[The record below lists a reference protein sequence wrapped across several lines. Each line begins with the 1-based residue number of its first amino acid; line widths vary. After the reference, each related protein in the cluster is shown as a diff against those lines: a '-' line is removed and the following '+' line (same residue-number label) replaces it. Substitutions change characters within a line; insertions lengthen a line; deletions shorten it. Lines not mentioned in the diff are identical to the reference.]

1 MTTYKKVTDV
11 EHILLR
17 PDTYVGSKEPRPVK
31 EYIFTE
37 SLQVEHQEVIKSP
50 AIERTFTEILSNAVD
65 NALRH
70 KFDPEN
76 VPATKSI
83 KVTTNHEAGEV
94 SIWNDGAFIPISKDN
109 DEGIYNHSLIFG
121 HLRSSSNY
129 DDDQIRFVSG
139 RNGFGAKLTNV
150 FSTWFEVTAVDPK
163 RKLKLVQTWSKNMR
177 DMTTPKVIKT
187 TAKTGSTLIKWQ
199 LDFNQ
204 FKGSVQG
211 YPPDHVSLFRMHC
224 LNAAVTTGASVYFN
238 GAKLPTTLSKYFDL
252 VFKEP
257 QNIKVTSSDTVAIIA
272 PGSEFEQVSFVN
284 GIRTRAGGRHVDT
297 WVYNLCK
304 ALISMM
310 GDHGTSGAST
320 PRPLTVKD
328 IKKYLR
334 ILIISTVPNPEF
346 DSQEKNKL
354 EAPNVTTPTFPV
366 SMLKK
371 ILNTWGLKK
380 TIQDAHIAKED
391 VKALKVIR
399 TANEPRK
406 VIPGYDKANHSDNTK
421 YASQCTLFICE
432 GLSAKTFAVAGLTYG
447 MRVAP
452 DEPLRKGRD
461 WFGIY
466 PLRGKILNVRKVNL
480 TILSKNEVM
489 CNLMHILGLS
499 LDSSSKRRAKYGHI
513 CILTDADTDGTH
525 IKGLLINF
533 FAMYFPSVMVNVISM
548 NTPILKVNNLYIYD
562 ERSDKKKLLTGVVK
576 TTKYYK
582 GLGTTEKKDMKN
594 IFGAKMTLYSVT
606 KATDEYLNLA
616 FGKNETQARKDW
628 IEQYQ
633 PYKARDD
640 TIDFYKGQFYT
651 QDVETFIKEDLINF
665 ARDDCVRS
673 LPSLLDG
680 LKESQRKVLFAA
692 KKKNFTQEYK
702 VTQFAGY
709 VSENSEYHH
718 GEQNLLDTIIR
729 MAQDFPGSNNCP
741 VFMSEASFGSRL
753 EGGKDA
759 AQGRYLMTKLR
770 PYVNLLFPSEDDKLL
785 QYKAEGNLTIEPH
798 YYVPIIPTILLNGCK
813 GIGTGW
819 SCTIP
824 CFLIGDVLENTYRW
838 VQKQKLLPMIPSCSG
853 FKGTITPVKEN
864 SLSDLDMTYKVKG
877 TYTREGANKI
887 IVTELPIGLW
897 TSKFI
902 TWCQEQP
909 FTFKDYSD
917 VDTVKVE
924 LTVPADYDIG
934 TLDKILT
941 TTISL
946 RNMVTFTKAE
956 VIKRVTLQDIF
967 DQWGAER
974 LSLYKKRKANLLSDL
989 TQKLQDQK
997 LTLFVITLVQAEK
1010 VNVFDSETKIEKDIS
1025 AVLVGQQDTLEADPK
1040 QAATKLLSL
1049 SVRSFTLEKVQKLTS
1064 EITQLTKDLTQLQN
1078 TTPVQLWV
1086 QDLERFKRAC
1096 DLL

>member
-17 PDTYVGSKEPRPVK
+17 PDTYVGSKEPRSGK
-31 EYIFTE
+31 EYILTE
-37 SLQVEHQEVIKSP
+37 SLEVVQQEIIKSP

-76 VPATKSI
+76 VAVTKSI
-83 KVTTNHEAGEV
+83 KVTMNHETGEV

-129 DDDQIRFVSG
+129 DDDQVRFVSG

-150 FSTWFEVTAVDPK
+150 FSTLFEVTAIDPV
-163 RKLKLVQTWSKNMR
+163 RKLKLVQTWSRNMR
-177 DMTTPKVIKT
+177 DTSEPKVSKT
-187 TAKTGSTLIKWQ
+187 TTKTGSTLIRWQ
-199 LDFNQ
+199 LDFKQ
-204 FKGSVQG
+204 FKNQPG
-211 YPPDHVSLFRMHC
+211 YHLAYVSLFRMHC
-224 LNAAVTTGASVYFN
+224 LNAAITTGASVTFN
-238 GAKLPTTLSKYFDL
+238 GVKLPNTLSKYFDL

-257 QNIKVTSSDTVAIIA
+257 QNLKVTSSDTVAIIA

-297 WVYNLCK
+297 WIQSLCK
-304 ALISMM
+304 ALISKI
-310 GDHGTSGAST
+310 GEPGT
-320 PRPLTVKD
+320 RPLTVKD
-328 IKKYLR
+328 VKQHLR
-334 ILIISTVPNPEF
+334 ILLISTVPNPEF
-346 DSQEKNKL
+346 DSQEKNRL
-354 EAPNVTTPTFPV
+354 EAPNVTAPTFTEL
-366 SMLKK
+366 MLKK

-380 TIQDAHIAKED
+380 TIQDAHLAKED
-391 VKALKVIR
+391 VKALRVIR
-399 TANEPRK
+399 TTNEPRK
-406 VIPGYDKANHSDNTK
+406 VIPGYDKANHSANPK

-432 GLSAKTFAVAGLTYG
+432 GLSAKTFAVAGLTHG

-480 TILSKNEVM
+480 TTLSKNEVM

-499 LDSSSKRRAKYGHI
+499 LDSSKRRTKYGHV

-562 ERSDKKKLLTGVVK
+562 ERSDKKKLLSGAIK

-582 GLGTTEKKDMKN
+582 GLGTTEKKDMKE
-594 IFGAKMTLYSVT
+594 IFGAKVTLYNVT
-606 KATDEYLNLA
+606 KATEEHLNLA
-616 FGKNETQARKDW
+616 FGKNETQARKEW

-633 PYKARDD
+633 PYKVRDD
-640 TIDFYKGQFYT
+640 TIDFHKGQFYT
-651 QDVETFIKEDLINF
+651 QDVESFIKEDLINF

-680 LKESQRKVLFAA
+680 LKESQRKVLYAA
-692 KKKNFTQEYK
+692 KKKNFIQEYK

-785 QYKAEGNLTIEPH
+785 RYKAEGNLTIEPH

-824 CFLIGDVLENTYRW
+824 CFLIRDVLDNTYRW
-838 VQKQKLLPMIPSCSG
+838 VQKKPLLPMLPSCSG
-853 FKGTITPVKEN
+853 FKGTITPLKDN
-864 SLSDLDMTYKVKG
+864 SLSDLDMTYEVKG
-877 TYTREGANKI
+877 IYTKEGSNKI
-887 IVTELPIGLW
+887 TVTELPIGLW

-902 TWCQEQP
+902 TWCQGQEQP

-924 LTVPADYDIG
+924 LNVPADFDIG

-941 TTISL
+941 TNVSL
-946 RNMVTFTKAE
+946 RNMVTFTKDE

-974 LSLYKKRKANLLSDL
+974 FSLYKKRKSHLLSEL
-989 TQKLQDQK
+989 TQKFQDQK
-997 LTLFVITLVQAEK
+997 LTLFVINLVQDKK
-1010 VNVFDSETKIEKDIS
+1010 VSLFDTESKIEKDIS
-1025 AVLVGQQDTLEADPK
+1025 KASQSVIGDLKVDPK
-1040 QAATKLLSL
+1040 QAVDKLLGL
-1049 SVRSFTLEKVQKLTS
+1049 PVRSFTFEKVKKLTNQ
-1064 EITQLTKDLTQLQN
+1064 ITQLTKELDQLQN
-1078 TTPVQLWV
+1078 TTLVQLWMK
-1086 QDLERFKRAC
+1086 DLERFKGAC